1 MENKKD
7 KLASKNNNKNA
18 KKASKSMY
26 YESFNKI
33 AKRLK
38 SQGLLNE
45 DNYKKVK
52 AQNENISSGILIL
65 SIIIGVGLITC
76 KVDFIYLAILI
87 FYTFITIFFQK
98 RNLNRLCYLHTFGK
112 RVEGELLTV
121 SKIQIHQS
129 FCYKHNI
136 TFNFVDSKGSS
147 IITYQKNLYLDPK
160 SDKVYKT
167 GDKVMIYYHPNN
179 PRDAI
184 AAISAHNCYNL
195 SLTTKKN

>member
-52 AQNENISSGILIL
+52 AQNENIYSGIFLL
-65 SIIIGVGLITC
+65 SIIIGVALIAS
-76 KVDFIYLAILI
+76 KVGFIYFVALLI
-87 FYTFITIFFQK
+87 YTLVTIFFQK

-112 RVEGELLTV
+112 EVEGELVTV
-121 SKIQIHQS
+121 AKIQ
-129 FCYKHNI
+129 FMGLNYKYNI
-136 TFNFVDSKGSS
+136 TFNFIDSTNHL
-147 IITYQKNLYLDPK
+147 ITTYQKNLYLDPK

-167 GDKVMIYYHPNN
+167 GDKVMIYYNPNN
-179 PRDAI
+179 SKDAI
-184 AAISAHNCYNL
+184 ATISAHNCYNL
-195 SLTTKKN
+195 SSATKNN